1 MAQDGEHGSRRP
13 PGRDPSTALRVRK
26 RRFAT
31 LAGVGPSELEGAV
44 APLMREMRSLDTF
57 VDEIAKGRPMEKV
70 LRTDR
75 A

>member
-1 MAQDGEHGSRRP
+1 
-13 PGRDPSTALRVRK
+13 
-26 RRFAT
+26 
-31 LAGVGPSELEGAV
+31 
-44 APLMREMRSLDTF
+44 MREMRSLDTF

>member
-1 MAQDGEHGSRRP
+1 
-13 PGRDPSTALRVRK
+13 VRK